1 MAENNSENQELRLPY
16 QQEADPSDDALS
28 PSGPVA
34 DPSAAPTGD
43 ECSIGAIYQRSN
55 QFSQDGIAELGAQ
68 AEKNLAHAGR
78 HHVNIPD
85 GHILH
90 DVASGIDPDRRG
102 FLSLSRLVVNGAV
115 GHVFVCAPDRLSR
128 DTLQPVELSSGCAK
142 DNHVQL
148 HFARMAGPAIFP
160 RSLEDS
166 SCNVEPKT
174 G

>member
-16 QQEADPSDDALS
+16 QQEAAPSDDYLS

-34 DPSAAPTGD
+34 DPSAAPTED

-78 HHVNIPD
+78 HHVNIRYV
-85 GHILH
+85 LH

-115 GHVFVCAPDRLSR
+115 GHVFVRDPDRLAR
-128 DTLQPVELSSGCAK
+128 DPLSVLKFLSLCRESG
-142 DNHVQL
+142 VSL
-148 HFARMAGPAIFP
+148 HFGDGRPGLSDTVGAIM
-160 RSLEDS
+160 
-166 SCNVEPKT
+166 NGEPDAP
-174 G
+174 